1 MKNVESILPK
11 LFFYLSLFAVG
22 TNLIG
27 LGYIQFLKSYTTDV
41 NTLQKWEVLCGLGT
55 IVWGVVFLICTV
67 SLLAFSEVGTAVYN
81 RFLAPKLRKLP
92 IYAAGQIPPPE
103 AEPTLSRTAQAGRDP
118 QKVVV
123 SNGFKDLFRPEFC
136 RKDPIGIN
144 PYEIMVEELEKGS
157 WSLTDLGRVARMC
170 YQAEANNTRIQFFNE
185 WMKEFFE
192 KLGRTDCP
200 ANPEKKNYKIPEDSR
215 LLKTFSCVVRFGERK
230 NADFIKSL
238 NR

>member
-1 MKNVESILPK
+1 MKKVESVLPK
-11 LFFYLSLFAVG
+11 LFFYLSLFAAAANV
-22 TNLIG
+22 IG
-27 LGYIQFLKSYTTDV
+27 LCYIEFLKSYTTDV

-81 RFLAPKLRKLP
+81 RYLAPKLRKLP
-92 IYAAGQIPPPE
+92 IYAAGQVPPPE
-103 AEPTLSRTAQAGRDP
+103 AEPTLNRTALAGRDP

-123 SNGFKDLFRPEFC
+123 SNEFRDMFRPEFC
-136 RKDPIGIN
+136 RKDPIGII

-157 WSLTDLGRVARMC
+157 WSLTDLGRIARMC
-170 YQAEANNTRIQFFNE
+170 YQAEAHNARFQFFNE
-185 WMKEFFE
+185 WMKVFFE
-192 KLGRTDCP
+192 ELGRTDCP

-230 NADFIKSL
+230 NTDFTKSL